1 MGRII
6 ASFPDERVLERALE
20 RLDAEHPGVRTRVFP
35 APQGAARQQETS
47 ADPTATST
55 TATGAAPVVG
65 QTGAGGGAL
74 RVVDQ
79 QGEMARV
86 GAPSGSL
93 PDLGDLGEAGEHFAR
108 AHRQGAPIL
117 SVASDD
123 AADDEALTR
132 LLHDAGARRVHRV

>member
-6 ASFPDERVLERALE
+6 ASFPDEKALERALE
-20 RLDAEHPGVRTRVFP
+20 RLDAEHPDARTQVFP
-35 APQGAARQQETS
+35 APQGAARQEGAST
-47 ADPTATST
+47 DPTAPGVGT
-55 TATGAAPVVG
+55 APVVG

-93 PDLGDLGEAGEHFAR
+93 PDLGDLGETGEQFTR
-108 AHRQGAPIL
+108 AYQQGAPLL
-117 SVASDD
+117 SVRSDD
-123 AADDEALTR
+123 SADDEALTR
-132 LLHDAGARRVHRV
+132 LLHDAGAQRVHRD